1 MPNAFR
7 LVHHA
12 NGTTTWED
20 VTVDVTEA
28 EPCLIQTL
36 CSGLSR
42 GTERLVAR
50 GMVPRELHDC
60 MAVPGQVG
68 SFDFPIAYGYSL
80 VGRVVEGPPAWRDA
94 LVHVL
99 RPHATL
105 VTAHPR
111 ELVRLDAGLAPAVG
125 TMISNVE
132 TALNAVWDASVQP
145 GDRLAIVGGGGLGA
159 LLAMLSQRIP
169 GTDVLVI
176 DPNEAVR
183 EFGRSLGWRVHAGG
197 VTETEP
203 FDVVFHTSATAAG
216 LSEALRLAPE
226 DTSVIDLSWYGSE
239 PVAAALGGLAHPR
252 RVGIRLSQV
261 GQLPLARRARWD
273 FLRRRTKA
281 AELVS
286 SDPTWAQLL
295 TDPVDWREA
304 PAWFARLRQASGSA
318 ILPPGVSFLNNFVS

>member
-1 MPNAFR
+1 MPNASR

-20 VTVDVTEA
+20 VRVEATGA
-28 EPCLIQTL
+28 EPCLIQTI
-36 CSGLSR
+36 CTGLSR

-50 GMVPRELHDC
+50 GMVPRELHDT

-68 SFDFPIAYGYSL
+68 TFDFPIAYGYSL
-80 VGRVVEGPPAWRDA
+80 VGRVVEGPPSWRGA
-94 LVHVL
+94 LVHLL

-105 VTAHPR
+105 VTAHPG
-111 ELVRLDAGLAPAVG
+111 ELVRLDEEITPVVG

-145 GDRLAIVGGGGLGA
+145 GDRVAIVGGGGLGA
-159 LLAMLSQRIP
+159 LLAVLCQRIP

-176 DPNEAVR
+176 DPSEAVR
-183 EFGRSLGWRVHAGG
+183 TFGRTLGWRVHAGG
-197 VTETEP
+197 VIEEDP
-203 FDVVFHTSATAAG
+203 FDVVFHTSATAGG

-226 DTSVIDLSWYGSE
+226 DSSVIDLSWYGSM
-239 PVAAALGGLAHPR
+239 PVAAPLGGLAHPR

-261 GQLPLARRARWD
+261 GQLPLTRRARWN

-286 SDPTWAQLL
+286 SDPVWAQLL

-304 PAWFARLRQASGSA
+304 PAWFDRLREASGQA
-318 ILPPGVSFLNNFVS
+318 TLPPGVSFLNNFVS